1 MNSIKEEYSKEL
13 DERTYSCTLSNGLT
27 LYICKKEKQAKKIGM
42 FGTKYGSVHNDFID
56 IVTGNRVK
64 VPDGVAHYL
73 EHKLFEQEG
82 ANALDLFSKEGISS
96 NAYTSFD
103 HTVYYFETADKFDLG
118 LEMLIKLVRTPY
130 FTEENVEKERGI
142 IGQEISMY
150 DDDPSFKVYFES
162 LKNMYH
168 VNPVNIDI
176 AGTIESISHITK
188 DTLYTCYNT
197 FYNLNNMFIV
207 IIGDVDVNDTI
218 DKVEKYLNKYVRENR
233 TNEITKYTLD
243 EPKSIVRDFSESDM
257 KLSMPLIHIGFK
269 ENIAL
274 KNDVVK
280 MDILSQIV
288 SEMYLA
294 KNSDF
299 YEKMYMQEKVS
310 NYMFMFYE
318 GAKEYSH
325 IMISAESKCPEN
337 AAKEIKEFVINL
349 KNEEIDEELLE
360 ITKKQLLGE
369 FIMKSEDLHNC
380 YRRVIDTILN
390 ENDLYY
396 SIELLKNVNKEDVKE
411 FLNLLNE
418 ENSTISIVK

>member
-1 MNSIKEEYSKEL
+1 MNTIKEEFSKEL
-13 DERTYSCTLSNGLT
+13 NERTYSTHLSNGLT
-27 LYICKKEKQAKKIGM
+27 VYICKKEKQSKKIGM

-56 IVTGNRVK
+56 ITTNERVK

-130 FTEENVEKERGI
+130 FTKENVEKERGI

-150 DDDPSFKVYFES
+150 DDDPSFSVYFEA

-188 DTLYTCYNT
+188 DILYTCYNT

-207 IIGDVDVNDTI
+207 IIGDVDVEDTI
-218 DKVEKYLNKYVRENR
+218 NKIEEHVKKYTRENR
-233 TNEITKYTLD
+233 TNEIIKYTLN
-243 EPKSIVRDFSESDM
+243 EPDSIVKDFSEKDM
-257 KLSMPLIHIGFK
+257 KLSMPLINIGFK
-269 ENIAL
+269 EEIAL

-299 YEKMYMQEKVS
+299 YEKMYNKEMVS
-310 NYMFMFYE
+310 DYMYMFYE

-325 IMISAESKCPEN
+325 LILTTESKCPKK
-337 AAKEIKEFVINL
+337 AAEEIKKYVINL
-349 KNEEIDEELLE
+349 KNEKIDEELLE

-369 FIMKSEDLHNC
+369 FIMKSEDPHNS
-380 YRRVIDTILN
+380 YRRIIDTILN

-396 SIELLKNVNKEDVKE
+396 SIELLKNVTVLDVKE
-411 FLNLLNE
+411 FLNKLNE
-418 ENSTISIVK
+418 ENCTVSIVK